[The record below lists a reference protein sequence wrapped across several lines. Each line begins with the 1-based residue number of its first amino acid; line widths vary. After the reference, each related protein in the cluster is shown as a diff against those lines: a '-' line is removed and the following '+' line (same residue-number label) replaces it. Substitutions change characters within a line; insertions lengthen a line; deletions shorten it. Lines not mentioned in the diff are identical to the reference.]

1 MGVDRRLG
9 GEEGVE
15 AAARCEPDD
24 DVGEIVDEIVGRDA
38 AGEIGRAAREIGR
51 AAREIVGRDAAGA
64 ACAAREQ

>member
-1 MGVDRRLG
+1 MGVDTGLG

-15 AAARCEPDD
+15 AAARGEPDD
-24 DVGEIVDEIVGRDA
+24 DVGEIVGEIVGRDA
-38 AGEIGRAAREIGR
+38 ASEIGR